1 MSVEL
6 AMPGT
11 PKEKKVHKRKDISDK
26 RSSKKRHRDD
36 EQSEAQ
42 PSQQSQASSSKKQR
56 PQPVTE
62 STVEPPE
69 TTIAQTQRL
78 LGDGRPPFHLE
89 AASLYLPL
97 SPIAQ
102 VAPLEGLCAEHMSP
116 LILTYYPPLKGV
128 VLSYSNVR
136 LSEYPTASSTQ
147 PSGPVY
153 AKAVDEYAV
162 SFVWVTA
169 DFVLFRPRKG
179 ISIRGYVNLQTE
191 SHLALVCWNLFT
203 ASIDR
208 KRLPKEWKWVGQDA
222 VSNGTDSMVNG
233 SHQGGEGCF
242 VDSEG
247 QKVDGLIDFRIQD
260 FEASPAT
267 ERDKGFM
274 SIEGTLLGQEE
285 EAQANDEERARQR
298 DRRNDRQDNDNH
310 RPPILALQAIAGAEN
325 GVSGAMKGSKGRSI
339 KSKTKH
345 STS

>member
-1 MSVEL
+1 
-6 AMPGT
+6 MPET
-11 PKEKKVHKRKDISDK
+11 PKEKKLNKRKDASDK

-42 PSQQSQASSSKKQR
+42 PSRRSQASSFKKQR
-56 PQPVTE
+56 LQPVTE
-62 STVEPPE
+62 STVE
-69 TTIAQTQRL
+69 TTVAQTQRPS
-78 LGDGRPPFHLE
+78 GDGRPPFHLE
-89 AASLYLPL
+89 TASLYLPL

-136 LSEYPTASSTQ
+136 LSEHPTASSTQ

-153 AKAVDEYAV
+153 AKAVDEYAI

-169 DFVLFRPRKG
+169 DFVLFRPQKG
-179 ISIRGYVNLQTE
+179 ITIPGYVNLQTE

-208 KRLPKEWKWVGQDA
+208 KRLPKEWKWVSQDA
-222 VSNGTDSMVNG
+222 VSNGTDSVVNG
-233 SHQGGEGCF
+233 SHQGGEGYF

-274 SIEGTLLGQEE
+274 SIEGTLLREEE
-285 EAQANDEERARQR
+285 EAQVDDEERARQR
-298 DRRNDRQDNDNH
+298 DRRNDRRNNDNH
-310 RPPILALQAIAGAEN
+310 RPPILAPQATAGAEN
-325 GVSGAMKGSKGRSI
+325 GVNGAGKGSKGRSI